1 MLDECTVELND
12 IEARIN
18 ALPSFDKGRQY
29 FTNYALI
36 KACGTVEFVYRS
48 IVADHFSQLTNSRI
62 DTYLDATIRKGS
74 MSAKYDNMH
83 SLLGKFDDKC
93 EYSVFP
99 EPGVRRVRATIP
111 AGQSQCSGRREPVSF
126 PLLLCITTGCAE
138 HGGQGCCAWPPCRL
152 SAFSHEFASHAL
164 TNI

>member
-1 MLDECTVELND
+1 MKQELQDMLDECTAELND

-18 ALPSFDKGRQY
+18 ALPSLDKGRQY

-74 MSAKYDNMH
+74 MSAKYEMMQN
-83 SLLGKFDDKC
+83 LLGKFDDQWKK
-93 EYSVFP
+93 
-99 EPGVRRVRATIP
+99 
-111 AGQSQCSGRREPVSF
+111 
-126 PLLLCITTGCAE
+126 
-138 HGGQGCCAWPPCRL
+138 RL
-152 SAFSHEFASHAL
+152 SKCRKSKSG
-164 TNI
+164 

>member
-1 MLDECTVELND
+1 MKQELQDMLDECTAELND

-18 ALPSFDKGRQY
+18 ALPSLDKGIKY

-74 MSAKYDNMH
+74 MSAKYEMMQN
-83 SLLGKFDDKC
+83 LLGKFDDQWKKDFQNAVKARVDK
-93 EYSVFP
+93 EKLITASNSLVNNRHSFAHGKPPTATFLDIKQYYVDVVELIRVFDSI
-99 EPGVRRVRATIP
+99 V
-111 AGQSQCSGRREPVSF
+111 
-126 PLLLCITTGCAE
+126 
-138 HGGQGCCAWPPCRL
+138 H
-152 SAFSHEFASHAL
+152 
-164 TNI
+164 